1 MHAGDTSSSVLAAPV
16 AVCWSVKGGSGTTVV
31 AAALALLSAQ
41 RRPTLLVDLA
51 GDCAVALGAGEPHGP
66 GVTEWLRSANADATA
81 LGRLA
86 VPVGERLDLI
96 PRGALDVTDA
106 DRWDDLAAALPVL
119 GPAVVDAGTGEPPAA
134 LLGPGVTSLLVIRP
148 CFLALRR
155 ASRLAR
161 RPSGVV
167 LVREAGRALRSRDVE
182 QTLGVGVVAEVD
194 VDPAV
199 ARAVDAGLLQARLP
213 RPLASQ
219 LRGAA

>member
-1 MHAGDTSSSVLAAPV
+1 MGAPVTIAPV

-41 RRPTLLVDLA
+41 RRPTTLVDLA
-51 GDCAVALGAGEPHGP
+51 GDCPVALGSSEPHGP
-66 GVTEWLRSANADATA
+66 GVSEWLRSPNADAVA

-86 VPVGERLDLI
+86 VDVGERLGLI
-96 PRGALDVTDA
+96 PRGLAGVA
-106 DRWDDLAAALPVL
+106 DEARWDELVAALHELAPV
-119 GPAVVDAGTGEPPAA
+119 VVDAGTGEPPAA
-134 LLGPGVTSLLVIRP
+134 LVAGGVQSLLVIRP

-155 ASRLAR
+155 AAQLAR
-161 RPSGVV
+161 RPTGVV
-167 LVREAGRALRSRDVE
+167 LVREPGRALRSRDVE
-182 QTLGVGVVAEVD
+182 HALGVAVVAEVD

-199 ARAVDAGLLQARLP
+199 ARAVDAGLLQSRLP